1 MAIKPDNEGWTG
13 AAISLAV
20 PGGVRA
26 GLTAGEIF
34 YGDLITT
41 TPFGNALHSV
51 ELQGKVILEALEF
64 SVANP
69 NSTITLQVSGLKV
82 VFDMKKDVNK
92 RVVSLFAL
100 CRVCENNIPKYEPIN
115 DEKYYRV
122 VMPSFLAGGG
132 DGFTMIA
139 AGARNPI
146 VGPVDIDALTSYVER
161 NSPLI
166 MPAATGRIKFI

>member
-1 MAIKPDNEGWTG
+1 MNKTDGEGWTG

-41 TPFGNALHSV
+41 TPFENELHSI

-69 NSTITLQVSGLKV
+69 DSTLTLQVSGLKV
-82 VFDMKKDVNK
+82 VFDMTRDAYK
-92 RVVSLFAL
+92 RVTSLFAL
-100 CRVCENNIPKYEPIN
+100 CRVCENNIPRYEPIEA
-115 DEKYYRV
+115 EKYYRV
-122 VMPSFLAGGG
+122 VVPSFLAGGG

-139 AGARNPI
+139 SGARNSI
-146 VGPVDIDALTSYVER
+146 VGPLDIDALTSYVEK

-166 MPAATGRIKFI
+166 MPAATGRITLV

>member
-1 MAIKPDNEGWTG
+1 M
-13 AAISLAV
+13 AV

-26 GLTAGEIF
+26 GLLSGEIF

-41 TPFGNALHSV
+41 TPFENELVSI

-69 NSTITLQVSGLKV
+69 ASTITLQVSGLKV
-82 VFDMKKDVNK
+82 VFDMKKDAHN
-92 RVVSLFAL
+92 RVTSLYAL
-100 CRVCENNIPKYEPIN
+100 CRVCDNNIPKYEPVE

-122 VMPSFLAGGG
+122 VVPSFLAGGG

-139 AGARNPI
+139 SGSRNPI
-146 VGPVDIDALTSYVER
+146 VGPLDIEALTAYVEK
-161 NSPLI
+161 NSPLV
-166 MPAATGRIKFI
+166 MPTMTGRIKFV